1 MTKTSLNDTLPL
13 TLEHSYDEIIDVSDE
28 ERTYYGSDISF
39 SDNSKSGSIQILY
52 EVITLE
58 SSNSRILETTNIKLC
73 RAILLEILDENIEY
87 L

>member
-1 MTKTSLNDTLPL
+1 MTTTSLNDTLPL
-13 TLEHSYDEIIDVSDE
+13 TLEHSYDEIPDE

-58 SSNSRILETTNIKLC
+58 SSNSRILEATNIKLC